1 MLIATPKQL
10 PPPYNPISTRP
21 PRWYF
26 SHPSIMKVSWLPTIC
41 LLLINITSFL
51 LFLKGFFPSKKILS
65 GFNDTSILLN
75 ISESAKFNKVVFMV
89 VDALRSDFMFSEDS
103 GFSYLH
109 QLINNGDAVPFTAF
123 SNPPTVT
130 LPRLK
135 GITLGTTP
143 NFLDA
148 ILNIADDKDDSQ
160 GLLNQDNWLY
170 QFKHKDT
177 KPKVMNF
184 YGDDTW
190 LKLFPNFFDST
201 DGTNSFFVS
210 DFYDV
215 DNNVTRHLD
224 QELLPE
230 APWDGLFLH
239 YLGLDHIG
247 HKTGPYSHF
256 MALKQ
261 KEMDGI
267 IERIHKFLQTSK
279 SHKDTLFVVLGD
291 HGMNDIG
298 NHGGS
303 SAGETS
309 PGMVFISSKFK
320 SLKNNHKAP
329 LSTNKDF
336 KYYKQISQIDLIPT
350 LSLLFDLPI
359 PKNNLGM
366 IIKDFLP
373 LFTSKVHHSILLNNC
388 RQFYDLL
395 KVNNPGEVKYDLV
408 IDQLGDVD
416 QDYSFLREIQED
428 LIDSA
433 SNYNYSNLHMAMG
446 ISVLC
451 FVVVLAYF
459 NLAMYLNYHLYKEIL
474 GLQIGFLVYSIHFH
488 GSSLIEEEHHLWW
501 VFSLG
506 FIMYLYYQTRKTGTF
521 TNFLVILIGLR
532 VIKSW
537 CNTGQKYL
545 YYTTSA
551 YLVDT
556 PGLLWT
562 LVIAAY
568 ALVAGLA
575 YFQGSIR
582 HGFNLDISSSNYST
596 AYFKNDFNNVFA
608 FVILSVLAAL
618 SFTFKLVQSY
628 VDGYPI
634 PESLMNFISW
644 NFLSWNVNDF
654 DDKKKILSLLI
665 QISNFASLGVVIMI
679 GLRLVFKYVRG
690 FRIGNLSDIVNLTTF
705 FLMNHTK
712 TELIPL
718 YIVFYIIRFN
728 INRVLVKSKI
738 TQIDQLAVYMTVFT
752 MVVSNL
758 SFFSMGGT
766 NSLATVDLSNS
777 YNGVG
782 SYHIEIVSLLTFI
795 SNFAGPIYWSLS
807 FLMVLLEAHVNDFDL
822 SKSNEDV
829 VHVKKLGFKILNLR
843 SLVNLVFF
851 SISNLQLVM
860 SCYNLRFHLFIWT
873 VFSPKLLYFGV
884 WFILM
889 NVLID
894 LVVSG
899 VLVGV

>member
-1 MLIATPKQL
+1 
-10 PPPYNPISTRP
+10 
-21 PRWYF
+21 
-26 SHPSIMKVSWLPTIC
+26 MKVSWLPTIC

-65 GFNDTSILLN
+65 GFNDTSILLKV
-75 ISESAKFNKVVFMV
+75 SETAKFDKVVFMV

-103 GFSYLH
+103 GFHYLH
-109 QLINNGDAVPFTAF
+109 QLINSGDAMPFTAF

-170 QFKHKDT
+170 QFKHKGSLA
-177 KPKVMNF
+177 KVMNF

-190 LKLFPNFFDST
+190 LKLFPKFFDST

-230 APWDGLFLH
+230 AQWDGLFLH

-247 HKTGPYSHF
+247 HKTGPQSHF

-261 KEMDGI
+261 QEMDGI
-267 IERIHKFLQTSK
+267 IKRIYGFLESSK
-279 SHKDTLFVVLGD
+279 KHKDTLFVVLGD

-309 PGMVFISSKFK
+309 PGMVFISPKFR
-320 SLKNNHKAP
+320 SLKNNLQAP
-329 LSTNKDF
+329 LPANKEF
-336 KYYKQISQIDLIPT
+336 KYYQAISQIDLIPT

-366 IIKDFLP
+366 IIKEFLP
-373 LFTSKVHHSILLNNC
+373 LFSTKVHHSILLNNC

-395 KVNNPGEVKYDLV
+395 KINNPSEHKYDTV
-408 IDQLGDVD
+408 INELRDVEE
-416 QDYSFLREIQED
+416 DYSFLKEIQED

-433 SNYNYSNLHMAMG
+433 SNYNYSNLHTAM
-446 ISVLC
+446 ILSVLC
-451 FVVVLAYF
+451 LVLVVAYF
-459 NLAMYLNYHLYKEIL
+459 NWCMYQNYHQYKEIL
-474 GLQIGFLVYSIHFH
+474 GLQIGFIVYSIHFH

-501 VFSLG
+501 VLSLA
-506 FIMYLYYQTRKTGTF
+506 FIMYLYSQTRKSGTSM
-521 TNFLVILIGLR
+521 NFFIILVGLR

-545 YYTTSA
+545 YYTTSS
-551 YLVDT
+551 YLVDN
-556 PGLLWT
+556 PALLWWLIT
-562 LVIAAY
+562 LAY
-568 ALVAGLA
+568 ALVAGLT

-582 HGFNLDISSSNYST
+582 HGFNLDISSSNYNP

-618 SFTFKLVQSY
+618 SFTFKLIQSY

-634 PESLMNFISW
+634 PETLMNFISW

-654 DDKKKILSLLI
+654 EDKKKILSLLI
-665 QISNFASLGVVIMI
+665 QISNFATFGVLILM

-690 FRIGNLSDIVNLTTF
+690 FQTGNLSDIVNLMTF

-718 YIVFYIIRFN
+718 YLVFYLIRFN
-728 INRVLVKSKI
+728 INRILIKSKI
-738 TQIDQLAVYMTVFT
+738 TQIDQLAIYMTVFT
-752 MVVSNL
+752 TVISNL
-758 SFFSMGGT
+758 TFFSMGGT

-807 FLMVLLEAHVNDFDL
+807 FLMVLLEAHVSDFNL
-822 SKSNEDV
+822 AKTNEDV

-843 SLVNLVFF
+843 ALVNLVFF

-889 NVLID
+889 NVLVD

-899 VLVGV
+899 VLIVL